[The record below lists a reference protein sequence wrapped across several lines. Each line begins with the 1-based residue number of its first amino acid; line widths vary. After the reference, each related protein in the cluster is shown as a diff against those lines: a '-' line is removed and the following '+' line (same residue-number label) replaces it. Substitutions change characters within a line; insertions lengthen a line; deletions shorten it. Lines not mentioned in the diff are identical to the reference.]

1 MSRMRLGIA
10 ISGAGTNML
19 ALAHACRDGRIPA
32 AITLVAS
39 DRADA
44 PGLARAQE
52 LGLPIAAIPRREDD
66 TRATH
71 DARLRA
77 AFDTSGV
84 DCILLAGYMRI
95 LTAEFVAAYAGR
107 LLNIHPSLLP
117 RHKGLHTHRAAL
129 AAHDSLHG
137 ATVHFVT
144 PDLDGGPAVLQ
155 GTVPVLPDDDEVA
168 LAARVQRCE
177 HVLYPTAVEWLARG
191 RLRCNAA
198 GLPELDGELLTTPRV
213 IRFDA
218 QGIRHD

>member
-1 MSRMRLGIA
+1 MRLGIA

-19 ALAHACRDGRIPA
+19 ALARACHDGRIPA
-32 AITLVAS
+32 EITLVAS
-39 DRADA
+39 DRSDA

-52 LGLPIAAIPRREDD
+52 LGLSTAIIARLQDE
-66 TRATH
+66 TRAAH

-77 AFDTSGV
+77 AFESNGV
-84 DCILLAGYMRI
+84 DCIALAGYMRI
-95 LTAEFVAAYAGR
+95 LSAEFVAAYAGR

-129 AAHDSLHG
+129 DAHDREHG

-155 GTVPVLPDDDEVA
+155 GVVPVLPDDDERS
-168 LAARVQRCE
+168 LAARVQICE
-177 HVLYPTAVEWLARG
+177 HTLYPTVVDWFARD

-198 GLPELDGELLTTPRV
+198 GLPTLDGELLTAPRV

-218 QGIRHD
+218 RGIRHD